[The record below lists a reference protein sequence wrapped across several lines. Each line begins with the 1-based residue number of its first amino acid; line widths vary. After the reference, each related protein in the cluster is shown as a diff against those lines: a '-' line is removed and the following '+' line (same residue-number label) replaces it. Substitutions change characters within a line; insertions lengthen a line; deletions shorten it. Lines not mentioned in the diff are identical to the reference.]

1 VPNKRLPTIG
11 ITCYDDRPCPEFIE
25 GPTQD
30 QHFQPFDNP
39 PTGLRTPRFS
49 QNQTYVH
56 ALARA
61 GAASLLIPHLMD
73 KTLLRTIYNLVD
85 GLLLPGGGDMDPAY
99 YGESRH
105 EKCDLVSPDRDKV
118 ELTLA
123 RWAMDDEKPLLAI
136 CRGIQVL
143 NVALGGSLYQDIQA
157 QVRGADKHD
166 WHPGYPRDRLSHT
179 LIVTPQTRLAHIL
192 GTTSLPV
199 NSLHHQAIKDVA
211 PGLTV
216 AARAPDQIVEAVEAE
231 GHPFAIG
238 VQWHPEELADND
250 AQAQRIFDALV
261 EACQVRVENGE

>member
-1 VPNKRLPTIG
+1 M
-11 ITCYDDRPCPEFIE
+11 TCYDDWPGPKSIDE
-25 GPTQD
+25 PTQD
-30 QHFQPFDNP
+30 QHALPFDNP
-39 PTGLRTPRFS
+39 GRFS

-61 GAASLLIPHLMD
+61 GAASLLIPHLPVLSVAEGTD
-73 KTLLRTIYNLVD
+73 ETLLRTIYNLLD
-85 GLLLPGGGDMDPAY
+85 GLLLPGGGDVDPAH
-99 YGESRH
+99 YGEPRH
-105 EKCDLVSPDRDKV
+105 EKCGPVSPDRDKA

-123 RWAMDDEKPLLAI
+123 RWAIDDKKPLLAI

-143 NVALGGSLYQDIQA
+143 NVALGGSLYQDIQT
-157 QVRGADKHD
+157 QIQRADKHN

-199 NSLHHQAIKDVA
+199 NSLHHQALEDVA

-216 AARAPDQIVEAVEAE
+216 TARAPDQIVEAVEAE

-261 EACQVRVENGE
+261 EACQGQVEDGE